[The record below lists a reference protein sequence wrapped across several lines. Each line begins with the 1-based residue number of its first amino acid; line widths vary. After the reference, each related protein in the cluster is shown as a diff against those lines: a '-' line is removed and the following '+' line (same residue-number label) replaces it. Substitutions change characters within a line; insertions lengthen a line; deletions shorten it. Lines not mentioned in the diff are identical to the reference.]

1 MEYLVVNTEGR
12 VLAVL
17 ESLDEVAGELGRI
30 GRDPHASGRVKVV
43 RHDVHDG
50 EVMGVESFVTASPLP
65 SPSGRGRQKP
75 SAGQRNRFKRP
86 PRPLSIG
93 RVGQSA

>member
-17 ESLDEVAGELGRI
+17 KSLEEVARELGRI
-30 GRDPHASGRVKVV
+30 GREPDASGGVWVV

-50 EVMGVESFVTASPLP
+50 EVMGAESFVTASPLP
-65 SPSGRGRQKP
+65 SLRD
-75 SAGQRNRFKRP
+75 
-86 PRPLSIG
+86 PRPSPPKRSTPRRAL
-93 RVGQSA
+93 RLR

>member
-17 ESLDEVAGELGRI
+17 KSLEEVARELGRI
-30 GRDPHASGRVKVV
+30 GREPDASGGVPVV

-50 EVMGVESFVTASPLP
+50 EVMGAESFVTASPLP
-65 SPSGRGRQKP
+65 SPSDRGRQKP
-75 SAGQRNRFKRP
+75 SAGPRNRFKRP

-93 RVGQSA
+93 GVGPSA

>member
-12 VLAVL
+12 VLAAL
-17 ESLDEVAGELGRI
+17 ESLDEVARELRRI
-30 GRDPHASGRVKVV
+30 LRDPHASGRVRLV

-65 SPSGRGRQKP
+65 SLSDRGRQKP
-75 SAGQRNRFKRP
+75 PRERFKRP
-86 PRPLSIG
+86 PRPLLIG
-93 RVGQSA
+93 GLGPSA

>member
-17 ESLDEVAGELGRI
+17 KSLEAVAQELGRI
-30 GRDPHASGRVKVV
+30 GREPDASGGVRVV

-50 EVMGVESFVTASPLP
+50 EVMGAESFVTASPLP
-65 SPSGRGRQKP
+65 SLHDPRP
-75 SAGQRNRFKRP
+75 PPPKRP
-86 PRPLSIG
+86 TAG
-93 RVGQSA
+93 RALRLR

>member
-17 ESLDEVAGELGRI
+17 ESLDEVVRELGRI
-30 GRDPHASGRVKVV
+30 GRDPHASGRVRVV

-65 SPSGRGRQKP
+65 SPSVRGRQKP
-75 SAGQRNRFKRP
+75 SAGPRNRFKRP
-86 PRPLSIG
+86 PRALSIDG
-93 RVGQSA
+93 VGQSA

>member
-17 ESLDEVAGELGRI
+17 KSLEEVARELGRK
-30 GRDPHASGRVKVV
+30 RREPDASGGVRVV

-50 EVMGVESFVTASPLP
+50 EVMGAESFVTASPLP
-65 SPSGRGRQKP
+65 SLPDP
-75 SAGQRNRFKRP
+75 RP
-86 PRPLSIG
+86 PPPKRSTPRRAL
-93 RVGQSA
+93 RLR